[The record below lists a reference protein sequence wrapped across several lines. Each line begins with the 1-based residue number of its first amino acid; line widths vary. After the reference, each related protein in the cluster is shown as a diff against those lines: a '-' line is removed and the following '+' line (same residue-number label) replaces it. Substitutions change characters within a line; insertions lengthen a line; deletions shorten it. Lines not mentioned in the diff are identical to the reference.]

1 MPTVRVEV
9 AQNAGNVGV
18 YDSDAKT
25 LTHPTRPRKEHSERL
40 PSAHN
45 GTPAFI
51 ELQRCRRF
59 DVSVSEQEPTT
70 QPTTRGAALPQSAL
84 KTEPAPQ
91 PKRQS
96 RARKLLATTS
106 APLRKSTRKRA
117 EDIARRTVE
126 KIVSDPS
133 PPTQPVPIVAMLK
146 GTPFQE
152 PVEARAKTESEARL
166 ILDLSVDLGAIMLR
180 AGASSAETELA
191 VIATCSAMG
200 LPNAE
205 VDLTS
210 TSLTVHYSD
219 PDGKLLTV
227 VRVVRALSLHFAKL
241 SSVHSLVADM
251 VDGKIDYDE
260 ARSRLDAIR
269 RQKRPYAEWFVTLA
283 WGVLVMCFINLVGG
297 NGVASI
303 LGFVIAIASDWFGKV
318 LYRVNVPPFFV
329 IMAQTVVVTLVA
341 MVTYSFG
348 LIASPQYMI
357 AGGIV
362 LLLPTVTL
370 VSAVQ
375 DALTDFPLTA
385 AGRSI
390 TLFMSFAGIVSGI
403 AFGLY
408 VGRLMHLRE
417 IDVIVRSSGI
427 DALTTIVA
435 LFAAF
440 LVAACGAIG
449 YQAAKRTVMI
459 AGIIG
464 LIGFVVLVGLMVLGV
479 GNILACFVSSTVVGF
494 LCRPAAF
501 KRGTPVIVLMIPT
514 IFPLLQGLSIF
525 SSVYKI
531 VEPEEFVSLANG
543 LSALF
548 AALTA
553 NAAIGVGAIL
563 GDFIVRPF
571 MKRRVNAKQQAQN
584 PDPEESDSLD

>member
-1 MPTVRVEV
+1 M
-9 AQNAGNVGV
+9 GV
-18 YDSDAKT
+18 
-25 LTHPTRPRKEHSERL
+25 
-40 PSAHN
+40 N
-45 GTPAFI
+45 
-51 ELQRCRRF
+51 
-59 DVSVSEQEPTT
+59 EQKPTT
-70 QPTTRGAALPQSAL
+70 QPTTRGAALPQAAL
-84 KTEPAPQ
+84 KTQPVPQ
-91 PKRQS
+91 PERKS

-146 GTPFQE
+146 GTPYQE
-152 PVEARAKTESEARL
+152 PVEARAKTEAEARL
-166 ILDLSVDLGAIMLR
+166 ILDLAVDLGAIMLR

-205 VDLTS
+205 VDLTA

-227 VRVVRALSLHFAKL
+227 MRVVRALSLHFAKL
-241 SSVHSLVADM
+241 SSVHSLVAEM
-251 VDGKIDYDE
+251 ANGKIDYEE
-260 ARSRLDAIR
+260 ARSRIDAIR
-269 RQKRPYAEWFVTLA
+269 NQKRPYAEWVVTLA

-303 LGFVIAIASDWFGKV
+303 LGFAIAVASDWFGKV

-329 IMAQTVVVTLVA
+329 IMAQSTVATLLA

-348 LIASPQYMI
+348 LITSPQYMV

-362 LLLPTVTL
+362 LLLPTVSL
-370 VSAVQ
+370 ISAVQ

-385 AGRSI
+385 AGRSV

-403 AFGLY
+403 AAGLY
-408 VGRLMHLRE
+408 IGRLLQLRE
-417 IDVIVRSSGI
+417 IDVIVRSGGI

-449 YQAAKRTVMI
+449 YQAAKRTVVV
-459 AGIIG
+459 AGVIG
-464 LIGFVVLVGLMVLGV
+464 LIGFVILVGLMVLGV
-479 GNILACFVSSTVVGF
+479 GNILACFAASTVVGF

-501 KRGTPVIVLMIPT
+501 KRGAPVIVLMIPT

-531 VEPEEFVSLANG
+531 VEPEEAVSLANG

-584 PDPEESDSLD
+584 PDLAESGSHD